1 MKRFLIATA
10 LCAAFAGSALAQT
23 ATDPATEN
31 QGNSPIMQDPAVV
44 GGFYTDDT
52 MTEMRSVEEMRTAYG
67 ALTEEQR
74 ETLRSQC
81 EAEEN
86 RGTEG
91 TALCSQI
98 MTF

>member
-1 MKRFLIATA
+1 MKRMLIATA
-10 LCAAFAGSALAQT
+10 LCSAFAGSAFAQ
-23 ATDPATEN
+23 AASTDD
-31 QGNSPIMQDPAVV
+31 QGNSPIMKDPELV
-44 GGFYTDDT
+44 GAFYTDDT
-52 MTEMRSVEEMRTAYG
+52 MTEMRPVEEMRTAYG

-86 RGTEG
+86 RGTDG
-91 TALCSQI
+91 TALCSHI

>member
-1 MKRFLIATA
+1 MKRILIATA

-23 ATDPATEN
+23 ATD
-31 QGNSPIMQDPAVV
+31 GNSPIMKDPELV
-44 GGFYTDDT
+44 GSFYTDET
-52 MTEMRSVEEMRTAYG
+52 MTEMRPVEEMRTAYG

-86 RGTEG
+86 RGTDA

>member
-1 MKRFLIATA
+1 MKRFLMATA
-10 LCAAFAGSALAQT
+10 LCAAFAGSAIAQT
-23 ATDPATEN
+23 ATENATDD
-31 QGNSPIMQDPAVV
+31 QGNSPIMMDRELV
-44 GGFYTDDT
+44 GSFYTDET
-52 MTEMRSVEEMRTAYG
+52 MTEMRPVEEMRTAYG

>member
-1 MKRFLIATA
+1 MKRILLATA
-10 LCAAFAGSALAQT
+10 LCAAFAGSAFAQT
-23 ATDPATEN
+23 ATDAATDS
-31 QGNSPIMQDPAVV
+31 QGNSPIMMDRELV

-52 MTEMRSVEEMRTAYG
+52 MTEMRSVDEMRSAYG

-74 ETLRSQC
+74 ETLRTQC
-81 EAEEN
+81 EEEEN

>member
-1 MKRFLIATA
+1 MKRILLATA
-10 LCAAFAGSALAQT
+10 LCAAFAGSAFAQT
-23 ATDPATEN
+23 ATDAATDS
-31 QGNSPIMQDPAVV
+31 QGNSPIMMDRELV

-52 MTEMRSVEEMRTAYG
+52 MTEMRSVDEMRTAYG

-74 ETLRSQC
+74 ETLRTQC

>member
-1 MKRFLIATA
+1 MQRMLIATA
-10 LCAAFAGSALAQT
+10 LCAAFAGSAFAQ
-23 ATDPATEN
+23 AASTDD
-31 QGNSPIMQDPAVV
+31 QGNSPIMKDPAMV
-44 GGFYTDDT
+44 GTFYTDDT
-52 MTEMRSVEEMRTAYG
+52 MTTMRSVDEMRDAYG

-86 RGTEG
+86 RGTDG
-91 TALCSQI
+91 TALCSHI